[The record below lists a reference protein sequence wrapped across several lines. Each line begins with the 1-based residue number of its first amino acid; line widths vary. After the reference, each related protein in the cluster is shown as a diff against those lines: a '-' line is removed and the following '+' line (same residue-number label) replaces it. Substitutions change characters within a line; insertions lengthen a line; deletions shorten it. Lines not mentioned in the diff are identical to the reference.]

1 MRRKE
6 EPRYTQIACLFLC
19 ALWLW
24 LEALLMVPHPQEN
37 QESEPQSANLVDLVA
52 QLHNFHWF
60 H

>member
-6 EPRYTQIACLFLC
+6 ESDTPRLPAFSS
-19 ALWLW
+19 ALVLW
-24 LEALLMVPHPQEN
+24 LEVCLMVPHPQEN